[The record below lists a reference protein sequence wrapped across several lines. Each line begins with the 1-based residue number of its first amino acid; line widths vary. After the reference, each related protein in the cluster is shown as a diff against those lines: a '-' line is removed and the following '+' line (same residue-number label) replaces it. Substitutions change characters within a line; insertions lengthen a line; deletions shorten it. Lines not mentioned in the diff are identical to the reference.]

1 MLTKENNYCCQNQ
14 SSLSKTNQVIF
25 EMIENIDSDY
35 ITFILGF
42 ISSIVINDF
51 YSIFN
56 THVKEDILNFC
67 FMLMEC
73 IGLTFVTI
81 VLLNFTVGFSRM
93 QKELLPH
100 KTLEARKN
108 FFQDKI
114 VGVKTKK
121 FTSRLIIICIVS
133 LVVFALNVVKFI
145 CLNV

>member
-1 MLTKENNYCCQNQ
+1 MLTKENNYSYQDKL
-14 SSLSKTNQVIF
+14 SLSKTNRVIF
-25 EMIENIDSDY
+25 EMLENIDSDY

-51 YSIFN
+51 YSFFN
-56 THVKEDILNFC
+56 LHIKDDVLNFW

-73 IGLTFVTI
+73 IGLTIATV
-81 VLLNFTVGFSRM
+81 VLLNFTVGFSKI

-108 FFQDKI
+108 YFQEKI

-121 FTSRLIIICIVS
+121 FANRLIIICIVS
-133 LVVFALNVVKFI
+133 LVVLTLNVVKFI
-145 CLNV
+145 CLNF